1 MIRQPPISTLFPYT
15 TLFRSKFHKDLFDI
29 TPDAQAALES
39 FPWPGNLRQ
48 LENVMQQ
55 AVLVSSGPE
64 LLLAH
69 LPQPVQEYAS
79 CAHGNGNGSGDS
91 LLHNREVLERAVIQ
105 RAL

>member
-69 LPQPVQEYAS
+69 LPQRSEEHTSELQSRQYLV
-79 CAHGNGNGSGDS
+79 CR
-91 LLHNREVLERAVIQ
+91 LLLEKKKKK
-105 RAL
+105 